1 MARPPSSKAF
11 RLSAEES
18 QLEQLHAENLRQQQ
32 ELRKKLIRIPAQ
44 IAAQKE
50 QKRREDRERAESA
63 GRAISSGRGR
73 GRSKRS
79 QEKGRS
85 YELPSRVL
93 FSVQIKTAIL
103 LTALAGIF
111 FLLWHAV
118 PSK

>member
-18 QLEQLHAENLRQQQ
+18 QLEQLHAENLRQQE
-32 ELRKKLIRIPAQ
+32 ELRKKLIRIPAR
-44 IAAQKE
+44 IAAEKE
-50 QKRREDRERAESA
+50 QKRKDDRERAES
-63 GRAISSGRGR
+63 GGRG
-73 GRSKRS
+73 GGKPKRPPG
-79 QEKGRS
+79 KGRS
-85 YELPSRVL
+85 YQLPSRVL
-93 FSVQIKTAIL
+93 FFMQIKTAIL